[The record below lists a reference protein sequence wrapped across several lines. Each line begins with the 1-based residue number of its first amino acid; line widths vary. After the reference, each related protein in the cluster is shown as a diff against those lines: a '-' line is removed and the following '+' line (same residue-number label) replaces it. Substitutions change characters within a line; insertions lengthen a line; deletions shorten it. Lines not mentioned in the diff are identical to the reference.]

1 LEKFPFLIIGEEHAC
16 FLKEFPNAR
25 DPMCEALFRRN
36 GSSKNGS
43 SLLKS
48 NPFGKGTYFQRSV
61 FPVNSPAWIDIIT
74 THEAAFFVPLKKKY
88 FKLSGFFVPEE
99 NCGRG
104 FFRDDWHKFPSPV
117 PLGRSD

>member
-1 LEKFPFLIIGEEHAC
+1 LEKFPTPIISEEHPRL
-16 FLKEFPNAR
+16 FKEFPNAC
-25 DPMCEALFRRN
+25 DPMCEALFGRN
-36 GSSKNGS
+36 GSSKDRS
-43 SLLKS
+43 SLLKGDS
-48 NPFGKGTYFQRSV
+48 FGKGTYFQRSV

-99 NCGRG
+99 NCGHG